1 MDCVSTKGKT
11 QSSASQQRKDA
22 MDCVSKVKTQ
32 WIASQQKEIRKAL
45 RLNSIMKNKIGLY
58 FGTFNP
64 IHVGHLIIANH
75 MVEFSDL
82 DEVWFVVTPHNPLK
96 NKKTLLEDH
105 HRLAMVR
112 IAVEEYPKLKA
123 SNVEFDLPRPNY
135 TVNTL
140 AYLEEKYP
148 SQNFCL
154 IMGEDNLKSLHK
166 WKNYEVIL
174 ERYTLYVYPR
184 ISEGNTPPPPSR
196 GENFPQIKIVDAPI
210 IELSSTFIRNGIKA
224 GKNIQPMLSAEVWKY
239 LDEMNFYK

>member
-1 MDCVSTKGKT
+1 LKT
-11 QSSASQQRKDA
+11 
-22 MDCVSKVKTQ
+22 SK
-32 WIASQQKEIRKAL
+32 
-45 RLNSIMKNKIGLY
+45 KIGLY

-64 IHVGHLIIANH
+64 IHIGHLIIANH

-82 DEVWFVVTPHNPLK
+82 DEVWFVVTPHNPHK
-96 NKKTLLEDH
+96 KKKTLLEDH

-112 IAVEEYPKLKA
+112 IAVDEYPKLQA
-123 SNVEFDLPRPNY
+123 SNVEFDLPQPNY

-148 SQNFCL
+148 KNNFCL

-174 ERYTLYVYPR
+174 ERYSIYVYPR
-184 ISEGNTPPPPSR
+184 ISEGKVER
-196 GENFPQIKIVDAPI
+196 QFENHEKIKKVAAPI
-210 IELSSTFIRNGIKA
+210 IELSSTFIRQGIKD
-224 GKNIQPMLSAEVWKY
+224 GKNIRPMLSADVWKY